1 MGRPKDQKKFFSV
14 KKGTHTLKTQV
25 AVTPDGL
32 VVHLSAPAGG
42 RTHDMKVLKQ
52 SRLLGAFL
60 GEVVSGETE
69 ATRAWTSSARSTK

>member
-25 AVTPDGL
+25 AVTPEGL

-42 RTHDMKVLKQ
+42 RTHDMKVQGQ
-52 SRLLGAFL
+52 SRLLPHL
-60 GEVVSGETE
+60 P
-69 ATRAWTSSARSTK
+69 RSTRLWGRPRVYRPG